1 MQTQFT
7 PSSFRPASFIAAA
20 LAAVLTLALA
30 PATRAQQ
37 SADSRVYAPTA
48 KPFGKSYAT
57 WSAQWWKWAL
67 ARPVEGH
74 PFIEPGFDCNSA
86 HNGQSGPVWFLAL
99 SALQD
104 PLAERTC
111 TIPPHTAVFV
121 GLAVVECSSLEPTFP
136 EGTGG
141 QTEEE
146 QRDCVNF
153 YANHVDVSS
162 LFCTIDGKAVENLRH
177 FRFVSSQFRFTAPT
191 PWIFGNTGGIGT
203 AVSDGYFV
211 MLKPLSGETH
221 TVSCGGNFHFSVAEG
236 DPFDADFG
244 FANTYHLT
252 VEE

>member
-1 MQTQFT
+1 M
-7 PSSFRPASFIAAA
+7 
-20 LAAVLTLALA
+20 
-30 PATRAQQ
+30 
-37 SADSRVYAPTA
+37 
-48 KPFGKSYAT
+48 
-57 WSAQWWKWAL
+57 
-67 ARPVEGH
+67 
-74 PFIEPGFDCNSA
+74 
-86 HNGQSGPVWFLAL
+86 WFLAL

-136 EGTGG
+136 GGTGG
-141 QTEEE
+141 QREEE

-177 FRFVSSQFRFTAPT
+177 FRFASSQFRFTAPT
-191 PWIFGNTGGIGT
+191 PWIFGNTGGTGT

-211 MLKPLSGETH
+211 MLKALSGETH